1 MAPIAAPVRWRALP
15 DVSGEKQ
22 SRPSSSGRVEA
33 TYAAPNR
40 ADFGARSLREALRVR
55 VARGEAPER
64 SEASYVCMEAPPQ
77 RRYGRNSPEAHPP
90 HRRFALPA

>member
-15 DVSGEKQ
+15 DVYGEKQ
-22 SRPSSSGRVEA
+22 SRRSSSGRVEA

-55 VARGEAPER
+55 VARREAPER
-64 SEASYVCMEAPPQ
+64 SEASYICVEAPSK
-77 RRYGRNSPEAHPP
+77 RRCCENSLEAHPP

>member
-15 DVSGEKQ
+15 DVPGEKQ
-22 SRPSSSGRVEA
+22 SRRGSSETVEA

-55 VARGEAPER
+55 VAGGEAPER

-77 RRYGRNSPEAHPP
+77 RRYCRNSPGAHPAR
-90 HRRFALPA
+90 RRFTLPA